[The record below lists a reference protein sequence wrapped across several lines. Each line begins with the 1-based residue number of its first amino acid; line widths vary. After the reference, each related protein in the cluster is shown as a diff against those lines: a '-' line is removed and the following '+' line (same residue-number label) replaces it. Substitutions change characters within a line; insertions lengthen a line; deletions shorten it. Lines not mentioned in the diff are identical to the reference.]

1 MKGDTP
7 CSLKKRTMRRIFRTI
22 FLAGSFCVAAS
33 VAPAADFRQLSG
45 PEIKR
50 RFAGMEFTDQVHWAL
65 VFRRDG
71 DLTSFEMGAAGK
83 GTWKVE
89 KNELCLQYGRE
100 GRRCHEVWVSGN
112 SVQLRSEGRLP
123 EDGVLEK
130 PRPRPAR

>member
-1 MKGDTP
+1 M
-7 CSLKKRTMRRIFRTI
+7 IFRTI
-22 FLAGSFCVAAS
+22 LLAGSFAVVGA
-33 VAPAADFRQLSG
+33 VAPAAESFRQLSG

-50 RFAGMEFTDQVHWAL
+50 RFAGMEFTGKVHWAL

-71 DLTSFEMGAAGK
+71 DLASFEMGAAGK
-83 GTWKVE
+83 GTWRVE
-89 KNELCLQYGRE
+89 KNELCLQYGGE

-112 SVQLRSEGRLP
+112 NVQLRSEGRLP